1 MSNIAFELG
10 VIIALILVN
19 GIFAT
24 AEMAFV
30 ASKKARLRKLAEA
43 GNARARIAVALAAEP
58 TRFPSSIQVGIT
70 LVGII
75 AGVYGGATLA
85 EHLASLLKEIPWLA
99 SYARPVSLGVVI
111 TAIAFLSLVVGEL
124 APKRLALSNPE
135 SVTLLL
141 ARPMQLLSIAA
152 APLINVLAT
161 TTDWLLNLFGVRKH
175 EEPVVSEEE
184 IRLMIEQGHHA
195 GIFHK
200 AEIEMVSGVM
210 RLDRERIANLMTP
223 RSRIVWLSSSDS
235 DQVNWRKIVAS
246 SHTYF
251 PVYEGGKDNL
261 LGLVSVKSIYANL
274 AAGAPAPLR
283 DLLTPPLIVPESMT
297 GVKLLETFKQSG
309 KHLALVTDEFGNFSG
324 LITLIDVLEAIVG
337 SMPDELERKTQC
349 RRRHDG
355 SWLVDASMDIG
366 DFKRAVGLAT
376 VPGDDSGSF
385 QTVGGFVLNYFGRLP
400 KEGDRFDSV
409 GHRFEVIDMDKH
421 RIDKVLVMPPKAVT

>member
-1 MSNIAFELG
+1 M
-10 VIIALILVN
+10 
-19 GIFAT
+19 
-24 AEMAFV
+24 
-30 ASKKARLRKLAEA
+30 
-43 GNARARIAVALAAEP
+43 ALAAEP
-58 TRFPSSIQVGIT
+58 TRFLSTVQVGIT

-141 ARPMQLLSIAA
+141 ALPMQLLSIAA
-152 APLINVLAT
+152 APLITVLAT

-274 AAGAPAPLR
+274 AAGAPTPLR
-283 DLLTPPLIVPESMT
+283 DLLTSPLIVPESMT

-409 GHRFEVIDMDKH
+409 GLRFEVIDMDKH
-421 RIDKVLVMPPKAVT
+421 RIDKVLVMPSKAVT